1 MLWRPVSTPT
11 RFLLLILPLLSIGVA
26 VWLWLRLAAGVASD
40 GYGPFTFLYGLAFAL
55 SLVLVFLL
63 AYVAWCALSLQ
74 YRLDKENL
82 TLRYA
87 GVRQVIPLSSIEAV
101 YTPGQKIDGALIKV
115 RWRGLAGMLPGFLA
129 GSGVSPQL
137 GRVLAAATVP
147 ANGQVF
153 VVTHDLAFGLSP
165 QRPLAFID
173 ELNSRLSAV
182 HEAIPD
188 PESTN
193 RPHTILGRVLTL
205 GAGLWSDRLARLLL
219 LGGLLVCTLFFG
231 YMSLVYNGLP
241 NILPLHWNS
250 QGQID
255 RVGDPQ
261 ELLRLPVIALGIWLM
276 NTILA
281 ALVRQRERAATLFL
295 LAGAVA
301 VPFVFAAA
309 TLSIVLLT
317 T

>member
-1 MLWRPVSTPT
+1 M
-11 RFLLLILPLLSIGVA
+11 
-26 VWLWLRLAAGVASD
+26 WLRLAASVASE

-63 AYVAWCALSLQ
+63 IYVAWCALSLQ

-82 TLRYA
+82 TLRYG
-87 GVRQVIPLSSIEAV
+87 GVRQVIPLSSIESV
-101 YTPGQKIDGALIKV
+101 YAPGQKVDGALIKV
-115 RWRGLAGMLPGFLA
+115 RWRGLADIMPGFLA
-129 GSGVSPQL
+129 GVGASPQL

-153 VVTHDLAFGLSP
+153 VVTRGLAFGLSP
-165 QRPLAFID
+165 GRPLAFID
-173 ELNSRLSAV
+173 ELNVRLSAA
-182 HEAIPD
+182 HDAIPD
-188 PESTN
+188 PESAR

-205 GAGLWSDRLARLLL
+205 GAGLWGDRVARLLL

-261 ELLRLPVIALGIWLM
+261 ELLRLPVIALGIWLV

-281 ALVRQRERAATLFL
+281 ALVRRRERAATLFL

>member
-1 MLWRPVSTPT
+1 M
-11 RFLLLILPLLSIGVA
+11 
-26 VWLWLRLAAGVASD
+26 WLRLAANVASE
-40 GYGPFTFLYGLAFAL
+40 GYGPFAFLYGLAFAL

-82 TLRYA
+82 TLKYA
-87 GVRQVIPLSSIEAV
+87 GVRQVIPLSSIESV
-101 YTPGQKIDGALIKV
+101 YAPGRKMDGALIKV
-115 RWRGLAGMLPGFLA
+115 RWRRLADILPGFLA

-137 GRVLAAATVP
+137 GKVLAAATVP
-147 ANGQVF
+147 ANAQVF
-153 VVTHDLAFGLSP
+153 VVTQDLAFGLSP
-165 QRPLAFID
+165 QRPLAFVD
-173 ELNSRLSAV
+173 KLNIRLSAV
-182 HEAIPD
+182 HDAIPD
-188 PESTN
+188 PESTQ
-193 RPHTILGRVLTL
+193 RPHTILGRVLML
-205 GAGLWSDRLARLLL
+205 GSGLWGDRVARRLL

-261 ELLRLPVIALGIWLM
+261 ELLRLPVIALGIWLV

-281 ALVRQRERAATLFL
+281 ALVRRRERAATLFL